1 MSRRAECPDCGQ
13 PMDVPAYPGDGV
25 YSEHH
30 CALELLRD
38 HQRQLRIAEG
48 FDPDEAWGG
57 SDPIRPWSA

>member
-1 MSRRAECPDCGQ
+1 
-13 PMDVPAYPGDGV
+13 MDVPAYPGDGV